1 MRSESQKAA
10 DAIREW
16 TGGDPVNL
24 GLVLGTGLA
33 GLADQ
38 VVSPAHFAYRDLPG
52 FPSTVASQ
60 KDPEL
65 IVGGLG
71 TARVAV
77 LKGRALYH
85 DTNDMS
91 AMRVPLETLKL
102 LGAEGVVLVNS
113 AGSTRPEIAPGALV
127 AIKDHINLT
136 GENPLLQER
145 GDNRFTDMR
154 GAYDGMMRERF
165 ALAAHGV
172 GRKVSEGT
180 FMWFSGPSFE
190 TPAEINAAR
199 ILGADLV
206 GMSLVPDV
214 MIARS
219 IGLRVLA
226 IAMVTGYA
234 AGVGSNPTEREDN
247 RRIAGAMAGF
257 TMRVLTKFFEIWVVG
272 SPSMR
277 RTAEG

>member
-1 MRSESQKAA
+1 MRSESQQAA
-10 DAIREW
+10 DAIRAW
-16 TGGDPVNL
+16 TGANPVNL
-24 GLVLGTGLA
+24 GLVLGGGLA
-33 GLADQ
+33 SLADQ
-38 VVSPAHFAYRDLPG
+38 VVSPSNFAYRDLPG
-52 FPSTVASQ
+52 FPSAIAGQ
-60 KDPEL
+60 DNPEL
-65 IVGGLG
+65 VIGGLG

-85 DTNDMS
+85 DTNDMG

-113 AGSTRPEIAPGALV
+113 ASSTRPELAPGALV

-145 GDNRFTDMR
+145 GENRFIDMN
-154 GAYDGMMRERF
+154 GAYDSMMRERF
-165 ALAAHGV
+165 ALAAHGT
-172 GRKVSEGT
+172 GRKVGEGT
-180 FMWFSGPSFE
+180 FMWFSGPSSE

-214 MIARS
+214 LIARS

-226 IAMVTGYA
+226 IAMVTSYA
-234 AGVGSNPTEREDN
+234 AGVGSSPTEHDADLRV
-247 RRIAGAMAGF
+247 ATAMAGS
-257 TMRVLTKFFEIWVVG
+257 TMRVMTKFFEIWVVG
-272 SPSMR
+272 SPAFR
-277 RTAEG
+277 RAAEA